1 MIRIKQAVIVEGK
14 YDKIKLSN
22 VIEGLIVETGGF
34 QIFSDPQKLEY
45 ICSLARQT
53 GIVIMTDSD
62 AAGFQIRAKLS
73 SCIPGEQIY
82 HAYIPDVYGKER
94 RKANISK
101 EGKLGVEGMEKEI
114 IEEALRQAGVM
125 VEGEQTASVQLKH
138 SDLYELGLIGQ
149 ANSSALRH
157 EVLLRLKL
165 PERMGTKA
173 LLQALNRMYGRDE
186 SYTLLKSICNELRQ
200 YSSGS
205 SEKKV

>member
-1 MIRIKQAVIVEGK
+1 MIRIKQAIIVEGK

-22 VIEGLIVETGGF
+22 IIEGLIIETGGF
-34 QIFSDPQKLEY
+34 QIFSDPQKLAY
-45 ICSLARQT
+45 ICALAREA

-73 SCIPGEQIY
+73 SCIPREQIY

-94 RKANISK
+94 RKANGSK

-114 IEEALRQAGVM
+114 ILESLRQAGVM
-125 VEGEQTASVQLKH
+125 VEGEHPSAAQLKH
-138 SDLYELGLIGQ
+138 ADLYELGLIGQ

-165 PERMGTKA
+165 PERVGTKA
-173 LLQALNRMYGRDE
+173 LLQALNRRYDRDE
-186 SYTLLKSICNELRQ
+186 SFALLKSICSEL
-200 YSSGS
+200 G
-205 SEKKV
+205 